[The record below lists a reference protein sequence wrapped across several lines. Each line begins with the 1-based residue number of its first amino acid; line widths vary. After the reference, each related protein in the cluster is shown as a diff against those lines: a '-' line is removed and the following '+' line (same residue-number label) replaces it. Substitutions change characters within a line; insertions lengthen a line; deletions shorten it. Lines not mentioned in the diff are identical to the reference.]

1 VSLFLAV
8 SRLFSTAGDAVAS
21 GDARFWGLERA
32 DAARMER
39 ESA

>member
-1 VSLFLAV
+1 MSFFFAV
-8 SRLFSTAGDAVAS
+8 VRLFSTAGDAVAS
-21 GDARFWGLERA
+21 GDARFWGLDRA